1 MTSAEAHGSCYCAV
15 DFLFTCFAFFVF
27 YKNSWRTKKNKK
39 KNKIAHP
46 REEHQQRAGPRILF
60 LVFFV
65 FWFLVFFQKLLEKQK
80 TKNSKKQ
87 DCTRQWRGVVADSR
101 VLSCFCYFGVSW
113 SCSCLFFFGLWSHS
127 RKAKENL
134 VVRTPRVSPSEQ
146 NRGRSALFTAL

>member
-1 MTSAEAHGSCYCAV
+1 MGLVTVLLIFCLLV
-15 DFLFTCFAFFVF
+15 LPFLCFT
-27 YKNSWRTKKNKK
+27 KILGEPKKTKK

-65 FWFLVFFQKLLEKQK
+65 FWFLVFFQKFLEKQK

>member
-1 MTSAEAHGSCYCAV
+1 MGLVTVLLIFCLLV
-15 DFLFTCFAFFVF
+15 LPFLCFT
-27 YKNSWRTKKNKK
+27 KILGEPKKNKK

-60 LVFFV
+60 LVFFF
-65 FWFLVFFQKLLEKQK
+65 FWFLIFFQKFLEKQK
-80 TKNSKKQ
+80 TNNSKKQ
-87 DCTRQWRGVVADSR
+87 DCTRQWRGVVADSG
-101 VLSCFCYFGVSW
+101 VLSGFCYFGVSW